1 MEMDE
6 KSLQSLRR
14 LEPRDAYESIRRAV
28 LKNPWGSSSEDM
40 QSALEQVVGAGIL
53 TWEEIERFEES

>member
-1 MEMDE
+1 MDE

-14 LEPRDAYESIRRAV
+14 LDRREAYESIRRAV
-28 LKNPWGSSSEDM
+28 LMNPWGSSSEDM
-40 QSALEQVVGAGIL
+40 QSALEQVVEAGIL

>member
-14 LEPRDAYESIRRAV
+14 LEPREAYESIRRAV
-28 LKNPWGSSSEDM
+28 LRNPWGSSSEDL
-40 QSALEQVVGAGIL
+40 QSVLEQAVGEGIL
-53 TWEEIERFEES
+53 TWEEIERFEEP